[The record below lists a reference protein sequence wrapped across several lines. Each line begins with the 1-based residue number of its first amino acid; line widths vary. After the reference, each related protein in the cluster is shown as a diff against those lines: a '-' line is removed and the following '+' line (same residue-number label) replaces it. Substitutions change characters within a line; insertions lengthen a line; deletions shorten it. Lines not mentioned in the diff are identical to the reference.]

1 MPVCMLSSNGL
12 EDDMGSLALPSVLP
26 RSPSVIAAI
35 ITIIASEVDDHY
47 VLAPSLFP
55 VSFLASPNR
64 RACLG
69 VLVRNFYYQL
79 FSRKRTS
86 RIGYLVE
93 TSAVPTLLVFA
104 LVPMRWG
111 SAFESVPEEVSDVIL
126 LLCG

>member
-1 MPVCMLSSNGL
+1 
-12 EDDMGSLALPSVLP
+12 MGFLNLPSVLP
-26 RSPSVIAAI
+26 LSPSALVAVVAVV
-35 ITIIASEVDDHY
+35 AGEVDDHY
-47 VLAPSLFP
+47 VMAPSLFP

-93 TSAVPTLLVFA
+93 TSAVPTLVVLA
-104 LVPMRWG
+104 LVPMRWA